1 MAPILDE
8 LQVSDEKAALVI
20 PYQQDR
26 CETIDQHIHAVV
38 TYSDP
43 TTQLMFSSQ
52 PGSHL
57 PEAGLN
63 PLVDSAAHLF
73 FQMGK
78 LKRIKEHNDL
88 EKLHFELVK
97 EVRHFQDKVH
107 TCRYHS
113 ESLDEYIPIAT
124 YALCMALDDLIADTT
139 WGGHGK
145 WNDFSLVSAIFAE
158 SASQES
164 FFIILERVIIEP
176 DAYMDVVEFMYIC
189 LSFGMRCRNEAGSN
203 EFTRDQH
210 EQISNFLYKYI
221 QAYRGNVSKVLAPFP
236 IRAKHLPPA
245 PKRSLADVF
254 DVISE
259 HTQSLFDKLKSF
271 GGKSKPRDYDGHNE
285 ILAKNLQRLRNR
297 FDSAANFIKKSRVR
311 KNGTAAS
318 LERLPWYLMI
328 GATDSGKTSL
338 LSKSNINFI
347 LGKKANSPQKQPASM
362 AHTFDWWITQHAVLV
377 DVPGSYM
384 AAADKNSAMS
394 NEIWQHFLGMVQKSQ
409 KRKSL
414 GGVVVAV
421 SVTELIDR
429 QKRDALLANLACRIR
444 DIQKRFGAGV
454 PFYFSITKMDL
465 VPGFLDFFN
474 DCGTE
479 ELLQAWGI
487 TMPPSAPDYV
497 TSVFIKRFN
506 ALIKIL
512 NNQMIQRLHF
522 ERSQYI
528 KSQIKDFPLY
538 VERIKDEFASLLNS
552 LKAHETRICL
562 KGVYLTSAMQ
572 NGFAN
577 RDAVHPETMSVSG
590 GSEKMLEILKAPE
603 VRQSP
608 YFIKQFILQ
617 GIMQ

>member
-1 MAPILDE
+1 
-8 LQVSDEKAALVI
+8 
-20 PYQQDR
+20 
-26 CETIDQHIHAVV
+26 
-38 TYSDP
+38 
-43 TTQLMFSSQ
+43 
-52 PGSHL
+52 
-57 PEAGLN
+57 
-63 PLVDSAAHLF
+63 
-73 FQMGK
+73 
-78 LKRIKEHNDL
+78 
-88 EKLHFELVK
+88 
-97 EVRHFQDKVH
+97 
-107 TCRYHS
+107 
-113 ESLDEYIPIAT
+113 
-124 YALCMALDDLIADTT
+124 MALDYLISDTP
-139 WGGHGK
+139 WGGQGK
-145 WNDFSLVSAIFAE
+145 WNDYSLVKAIFDEA
-158 SASQES
+158 ASQES

-176 DAYMDVVEFMYIC
+176 DSYMDVVEFMYIC
-189 LSFGMRCRNEAGSN
+189 LSFGMRCRNDAGSN

-221 QAYRGNVSKVLAPFP
+221 QAYRGNVSKVLSPFP
-236 IRAKHLPPA
+236 IRAKQLPPE
-245 PKRSLADVF
+245 PKFSLTDVF
-254 DVISE
+254 DAISE
-259 HTQSLFDKLKSF
+259 HSQSIFGKLKSL
-271 GGKSKPRDYDGHNE
+271 GGKPKPADYYGHNE
-285 ILAKNLQRLRNR
+285 ILEKNLQRLRAR
-297 FDSAANFIKKSRVR
+297 FDSAVNFIKKSRVKKSGR
-311 KNGTAAS
+311 AAS
-318 LERLPWYLMI
+318 LERLPWYLLI

-347 LGKKANSPQKQPASM
+347 LGKKANSPQKQSASL
-362 AHTFDWWITQHAVLV
+362 AHTFDWWITPSAVLV

-394 NEIWQHFLGMVQKSQ
+394 NDIWQNFLGLVQKNQ
-409 KRKSL
+409 KRKQL

-421 SVTELIDR
+421 SVAELIDR
-429 QKRDALLANLACRIR
+429 QRRDELITNLGCRIR
-444 DIQKRFGAGV
+444 DIQKRFGMNV

-479 ELLQAWGI
+479 ELLQAWGV

-512 NNQMIQRLHF
+512 NNQMVQRLHF

-528 KSQIKDFPLY
+528 KSHIKDFPLY
-538 VERIKDEFASLLNS
+538 VERIKDEFARLLNS
-552 LKAHETRICL
+552 LKAHQARICL

>member
-8 LQVSDEKAALVI
+8 LQVSEEKAALVI
-20 PYQQDR
+20 PYQQER

-43 TTQLMFSSQ
+43 TTQLMFASQ

-78 LKRIKEHNDL
+78 LKRIKEHKDL

-97 EVRHFQDKVH
+97 EVRHFQDKLH

-124 YALCMALDDLIADTT
+124 YALCMALDDLMSDTT
-139 WGGHGK
+139 WGGQGK
-145 WNDFSLVSAIFAE
+145 WNEFSLVKAIFSE
-158 SASQES
+158 VASQES

-176 DAYMDVVEFMYIC
+176 DSYMDVVEFMYIC
-189 LSFGMRCRNEAGSN
+189 LSFGMRCRNEAGAN
-203 EFTRDQH
+203 EFTHGQH

-236 IRAKHLPPA
+236 IRAKQLPPA
-245 PKRSLADVF
+245 PKFNFADVLGAMT
-254 DVISE
+254 E
-259 HTQSLFDKLKSF
+259 HSQSLFGKLKSF
-271 GGKSKPRDYDGHNE
+271 GSKAAPSYDGRNE
-285 ILAKNLQRLRNR
+285 ILEKNLQRLRNR
-297 FDSAANFIKKSRVR
+297 FDSAVNFIKKTRIR
-311 KNGTAAS
+311 KNGAQVG

-328 GATDSGKTSL
+328 GASDAGKTSL

-347 LGKKANSPQKQPASM
+347 LGKKANSPQKQSVSM
-362 AHTFDWWITQHAVLV
+362 PHTFDWWITHNAVLV
-377 DVPGSYM
+377 DVPGSFM

-394 NEIWQHFLGMVQKSQ
+394 NDVWQHFLGLVQKNQ
-409 KRKSL
+409 KRKQL
-414 GGVVVAV
+414 GGIVVAV
-421 SVTELIDR
+421 SVSELIDR
-429 QKRDALLANLACRIR
+429 QQRDSLISNLGCRIR
-444 DIQKRFGAGV
+444 DIQKKFGADV

-487 TMPPSAPDYV
+487 TMPHSAPDHV
-497 TSVFIKRFN
+497 TSIFIKRFN

-522 ERSQYI
+522 ERSQYV
-528 KSQIKDFPLY
+528 KSHIKDFPLY
-538 VERIKDEFASLLNS
+538 VERIKDEFANLLNS
-552 LKAHETRICL
+552 LKAHDTRICL

-577 RDAVHPETMSVSG
+577 RDAGRPETMSVSG